1 MPGVSVKF
9 LWNCALIKRTTAALQ
24 VLMMA
29 GLMSVAE
36 PAIAANPP
44 RNRVQ
49 ILRVEHVLD
58 TGAAAAW
65 DSSLMSSRLPKFGD
79 AAVSSPRELF
89 TVCWEP
95 TVAAPAG
102 TLVTFEYLQESSR
115 HIQFLFTKYEWP
127 VDSEEK
133 AVFAIDIGGTR
144 PAGRVTAWRARVVY
158 RGRLLA
164 ETTSD
169 TWR

>member
-9 LWNCALIKRTTAALQ
+9 LWNSALIKRTTAVFQ
-24 VLMMA
+24 VFMMA
-29 GLMSVAE
+29 GLMNVAE
-36 PAIAANPP
+36 PATAATPP
-44 RNRVQ
+44 QNRIR
-49 ILRVEHVLD
+49 ILRVEHILD
-58 TGAAAAW
+58 AGAAATW
-65 DSSLMSSRLPKFGD
+65 DSSLMSSRLTKFSD
-79 AAVSSPRELF
+79 ATASSPREIF
-89 TVCWEP
+89 SVYWEP
-95 TVAAPAG
+95 AVAAPAG

-115 HIQFLFTKYEWP
+115 HIRFLSMKYEWP
-127 VDSEEK
+127 VDAEEK

-164 ETTSD
+164 ETRSE